1 MFVFICVVTIFDHT
15 CLMMG
20 GKSMKVAILTDTNSG
35 IYAEEAEQMGIFVM
49 PMPVIIEDEIYYEGI
64 NLTEKE
70 FLEAL
75 TAGKRVTTSQPVL
88 GDLLDTWDRLL
99 NEYDQ
104 VVYIPM
110 SSGLS
115 NSCSAAMAI
124 AAEYEGRVFVVD
136 NHRISVTLRQSV
148 ITAKAMAV
156 EEKDAEEIKTF
167 LEAEAF
173 HSSIYV
179 SVNTL
184 EYLKKGGR
192 ITPAAAMIGSVLSIK
207 PVLTIQGEKLDSFAK
222 IRGNM
227 NKCELRML
235 KAIKADI
242 QNRFSDVPEE
252 HLHIGIAGA
261 GLSPECKNEWMQMV
275 KQAFPEADVYYNHLS
290 ASIATHTGPGA
301 VGLGVSV
308 S

>member
-1 MFVFICVVTIFDHT
+1 
-15 CLMMG
+15 
-20 GKSMKVAILTDTNSG
+20 MKIAILTDTNSG
-35 IYAEEAEQMGIFVM
+35 IYEEEAEKMGIFVM
-49 PMPVIIEDEIYYEGI
+49 PMPVIIEDETFYEGS
-64 NLTEKE
+64 NLTEEE

-75 TAGKRVTTSQPVL
+75 TSGKKVSTSQPAP
-88 GDLLDTWDRLL
+88 GDLLDTWDDLL
-99 NEYDQ
+99 KKYDQ

-115 NSCSAAMAI
+115 HSCSAAMAI
-124 AAEYEGRVFVVD
+124 AREYEGRVFVID

-148 ITAKAMAV
+148 ITAKAMAM
-156 EEKDAEEIKTF
+156 EEKDADEIKSF

-173 HSSIYV
+173 RSSIYI

-192 ITPAAAMIGSVLSIK
+192 ITPAAAMIGSVLNIK

-222 IRGNM
+222 VRGNM
-227 NKCELRML
+227 KKCEQRMME
-235 KAIKADI
+235 AVKADI
-242 QNRFSDVPEE
+242 QDRFSDVPEKY
-252 HLHIGIAGA
+252 LHIGTAGA
-261 GLSPECKNEWMQMV
+261 GLSPDGKREWMEMIT
-275 KQAFPEADVYYNHLS
+275 KAFPKADVYYNPLS

-308 S
+308 F

>member
-1 MFVFICVVTIFDHT
+1 
-15 CLMMG
+15 
-20 GKSMKVAILTDTNSG
+20 MKIAILTDTNSG
-35 IYAEEAEQMGIFVM
+35 IYEEEAEKMGIFVM
-49 PMPVIIEDEIYYEGI
+49 PMPVIIEDETFYEGS
-64 NLTEKE
+64 NLTEEE

-75 TAGKRVTTSQPVL
+75 TSGKKVSTSQPAP
-88 GDLLDTWDRLL
+88 GDLLDTWDDLL
-99 NEYDQ
+99 KKYDQ

-115 NSCSAAMAI
+115 HSCSAAMAI
-124 AAEYEGRVFVVD
+124 AREYEGRVFVVD

-148 ITAKAMAV
+148 ITAKAMAM
-156 EEKDAEEIKTF
+156 EEKNADEIKSF

-173 HSSIYV
+173 RSSIYV

-192 ITPAAAMIGSVLSIK
+192 ITPAAAMIGSVLNIK

-222 IRGNM
+222 VRGNM
-227 NKCELRML
+227 KKCEKRMME
-235 KAIKADI
+235 AVKADI
-242 QNRFSDVPEE
+242 QDRFSDVPEE
-252 HLHIGIAGA
+252 YLHIGTAGA
-261 GLSPECKNEWMQMV
+261 GLSPEGKREWMEMIT
-275 KQAFPEADVYYNHLS
+275 KAFPKADVYYNPLS

-308 S
+308 F

>member
-1 MFVFICVVTIFDHT
+1 
-15 CLMMG
+15 
-20 GKSMKVAILTDTNSG
+20 MKIAILTDTNSG
-35 IYAEEAEQMGIFVM
+35 IYEEEAEKMGIFVM
-49 PMPVIIEDEIYYEGI
+49 PMPVIIEDETFYEGS
-64 NLTEKE
+64 NLTEEE

-75 TAGKRVTTSQPVL
+75 TSGKKVSTSQPAP
-88 GDLLDTWDRLL
+88 GDLLDTWDDLL
-99 NEYDQ
+99 KKYDQ

-115 NSCSAAMAI
+115 HSCSAAMAI
-124 AAEYEGRVFVVD
+124 AREYEGRVFVID

-148 ITAKAMAV
+148 ITAKAMAM
-156 EEKDAEEIKTF
+156 EEKNADEIKSF

-173 HSSIYV
+173 RSSIYI

-192 ITPAAAMIGSVLSIK
+192 ITPAAAMIGSVLNIK

-222 IRGNM
+222 VRGNM
-227 NKCELRML
+227 KKCEQRMME
-235 KAIKADI
+235 AVKADI
-242 QNRFSDVPEE
+242 QDRFSDVPEKY
-252 HLHIGIAGA
+252 LHIGTAGA
-261 GLSPECKNEWMQMV
+261 GLSPEGKREWMEMIT
-275 KQAFPEADVYYNHLS
+275 KAFPKADVYYNPLS

-308 S
+308 F

>member
-156 EEKDAEEIKTF
+156 EEKDAEE
-167 LEAEAF
+167 
-173 HSSIYV
+173 Y
-179 SVNTL
+179 
-184 EYLKKGGR
+184 
-192 ITPAAAMIGSVLSIK
+192 
-207 PVLTIQGEKLDSFAK
+207 
-222 IRGNM
+222 
-227 NKCELRML
+227 
-235 KAIKADI
+235 
-242 QNRFSDVPEE
+242 
-252 HLHIGIAGA
+252 LHIGTAGA

-275 KQAFPEADVYYNHLS
+275 TQAFPEADVYYNHLS

-308 S
+308 F